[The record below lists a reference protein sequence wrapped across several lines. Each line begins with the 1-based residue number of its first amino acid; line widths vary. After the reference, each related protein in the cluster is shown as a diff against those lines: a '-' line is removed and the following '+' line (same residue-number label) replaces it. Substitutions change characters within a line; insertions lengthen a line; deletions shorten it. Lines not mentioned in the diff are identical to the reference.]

1 MRNFI
6 VIENKYFEK
15 CSSILVR
22 GLNLCHAPQAKR
34 VYINSLNP
42 GVMIWIYMW
51 IYCLLLTGVSPVY
64 AGLSGSST
72 VLRTMPMSAASGSRP
87 HSAGQPGALVD
98 DWNKCV
104 KHLTVSSRE
113 RQASRLYDRSLAGCW
128 QSSGR
133 QGHVSPHQL
142 YYLCNYA
149 EIISILYCHLIAA
162 E

>member
-1 MRNFI
+1 M
-6 VIENKYFEK
+6 
-15 CSSILVR
+15 
-22 GLNLCHAPQAKR
+22 
-34 VYINSLNP
+34 
-42 GVMIWIYMW
+42 
-51 IYCLLLTGVSPVY
+51 Y

-133 QGHVSPHQL
+133 QGHVSPPL
-142 YYLCNYA
+142 SKLSVIMLKLSVACTS
-149 EIISILYCHLIAA
+149 ISL
-162 E
+162 

>member
-1 MRNFI
+1 M
-6 VIENKYFEK
+6 
-15 CSSILVR
+15 
-22 GLNLCHAPQAKR
+22 
-34 VYINSLNP
+34 
-42 GVMIWIYMW
+42 
-51 IYCLLLTGVSPVY
+51 Y

-133 QGHVSPHQL
+133 QGHVSPTS
-142 YYLCNYA
+142 
-149 EIISILYCHLIAA
+149 SILSVIMLNPSVACTSISL
-162 E
+162 